1 MEFSPFHKDILVDM
15 NLWLADC
22 PCPVVCRVIDDEVD
36 VRYLMSISRVCD
48 HNPYVVI
55 DIKTLVEITTK
66 NKKELYAVELFDA
79 LETLCGENDDSDYM
93 SKAEQFDKARKALTK
108 ARGVK

>member
-1 MEFSPFHKDILVDM
+1 MMQKCTSHRRYEMEFSPFHKDILVDM

-22 PCPVVCRVIDDEVD
+22 PCPIVCRVIDDEVD

-66 NKKELYAVELFDA
+66 NKSNNSCFHNVI
-79 LETLCGENDDSDYM
+79 
-93 SKAEQFDKARKALTK
+93 SK
-108 ARGVK
+108 